1 MPRNKYP
8 EETVQKILDVSLKLF
23 LEKGYEETTI
33 LDIVD
38 NLGGLSRGAFYHHFK
53 SKDEVL
59 NALSDKMF
67 FENNPFEQVKNENGL
82 NGLEK
87 IQKVLKLQFQNQ
99 DLQEI
104 NAMSVPLANNPR
116 ILAEYIAS
124 NQNVLAPLFEELV
137 QEAIKDGSIKDI
149 KYTKAFSSLF
159 AMVIDVWFMPTIC
172 PCSKDELIERLYL
185 IKDMLDASGVP
196 IVDEEILRLSK
207 HKIHHVME
215 NIEKE

>member
-172 PCSKDELIERLYL
+172 PCSKDELIEKLYL

>member
-137 QEAIKDGSIKDI
+137 Q
-149 KYTKAFSSLF
+149 
-159 AMVIDVWFMPTIC
+159 
-172 PCSKDELIERLYL
+172 
-185 IKDMLDASGVP
+185 
-196 IVDEEILRLSK
+196 
-207 HKIHHVME
+207 
-215 NIEKE
+215 

>member
-159 AMVIDVWFMPTIC
+159 AMIIDVWFMPTIC
-172 PCSKDELIERLYL
+172 LCSKDELIERLYL

>member
-172 PCSKDELIERLYL
+172 PCSKDELIEKLYL

-196 IVDEEILRLSK
+196 IVDEEILR
-207 HKIHHVME
+207 I
-215 NIEKE
+215 

>member
-159 AMVIDVWFMPTIC
+159 AMIIDVWFMPTIC

>member
-1 MPRNKYP
+1 
-8 EETVQKILDVSLKLF
+8 
-23 LEKGYEETTI
+23 
-33 LDIVD
+33 
-38 NLGGLSRGAFYHHFK
+38 
-53 SKDEVL
+53 
-59 NALSDKMF
+59 MF